1 VSEVFVGIDVSKDY
15 FDVCVLPSKEARR
28 FRATQVADA
37 TVWISTL
44 CPILVVMEATGG
56 YERALWRALSE
67 NKISVA
73 VVNPKR
79 PRDFARA
86 MGRLAKTDRIDAEVL
101 ALFGSRT
108 DVRATP
114 PPTVDDEELE
124 VLLSRHRQLTEMLT
138 AEQNRL
144 KQCPSAAVRA
154 RIENHIDWL
163 RRERHEVDSDLDK
176 KLEQHKEKSELLRL
190 LDEVPGVGPLT
201 CAALLIDLPELGRL
215 NRREIAALVGVAPI
229 AHDSGKRSGHRA
241 IAGGRSSVRSAL
253 YMAALSAARWNPTL
267 RDFYKRLVDRGKPK
281 KVALTAC
288 MRKLLT
294 ILNAMVKNSTTW
306 QPLRLSQD
314 SCC

>member
-1 VSEVFVGIDVSKDY
+1 MAEVFVGIDVSKDY

-28 FRATQVADA
+28 FRATQVAEV
-37 TVWISTL
+37 TMWISDLHPT
-44 CPILVVMEATGG
+44 LVVMEATGG
-56 YERALWRALSE
+56 YERALWRSLAES
-67 NKISVA
+67 KIAVA

-124 VLLSRHRQLTEMLT
+124 VLLGRHRQLTEMLT

-144 KQCPSAAVRA
+144 KQCPSETVRA
-154 RIENHIDWL
+154 RIERHIEWL
-163 RRERHEVDSDLDK
+163 RRERDEVDGDLDR
-176 KLEQHKEKSELLRL
+176 KLEQHREKSELLRL
-190 LDEVPGVGPLT
+190 LDDVPGVGPLT

-215 NRREIAALVGVAPI
+215 NRREIAALVGVAPM
-229 AHDSGKRSGHRA
+229 AHDSGKRSGQRA
-241 IAGGRSSVRSAL
+241 IAGGRPSVRSAL
-253 YMAALSAARWNPTL
+253 YMAALSAARWNPPI
-267 RDFYKRLVDRGKPK
+267 RAFYKRLVDAGKPK
-281 KVALTAC
+281 KLALTAC

-294 ILNAMVKNSTTW
+294 ILNAMAKHGTAW
-306 QPLRLSQD
+306 QPLMPSQH